1 MGRPGETPLWPPLDR
16 SAARAYRPKLIRP
29 NLEKPLPEQR
39 LALLKLQKRLLD
51 ADLVRRHVAVLTGLA
66 AVSLYLPWPQV
77 VLSLLIYL
85 PGDMLLTHAL
95 RRLVAQPRSQ
105 LWLGLMLGGAFTTM
119 SGYLLAGAFF
129 WQVPG
134 ELSKIVTLIYVFGG
148 MLSVMLVRT
157 VYMPLTVVNSLPLAF
172 FAVYIGVVESQRL
185 ALRDMAFLSFAVLVL
200 AGYFTLTL
208 VTYLRI
214 HRELAMARDAALAR
228 VETQRRF
235 LATMS
240 HELRTPLNGILGM
253 SQALI
258 RSHPGIGA
266 EVIHDSARAMTNMVG
281 DLLDNAAIDAGALR
295 IELRPCALAEELQR
309 VIAQWQG
316 RFADRGLSLTLEL
329 HPGLPARLI
338 ADPLRLSQCLSNL
351 LSNALRHTTKG
362 GVAVAAQP
370 HPTGLEITVTDS
382 GEGLPPGA
390 ELRLFRPYEQIGTRQ
405 NSTQSGSGLGLSI
418 TRGLARAMGGN
429 VTYERRE
436 TGGSRFH
443 LTIAA
448 PLPPTLSPVKGN
460 APDPDTA
467 LRSASVLVVD
477 DIATNRLVLRLML
490 SSRGVTVA
498 EAASGQAAL
507 AHLQTAR
514 PDAVLMDLRMPDLSG
529 SDTLALMRS
538 AGFDGPVIAVSAD
551 AAPEEQRGAL
561 ASGFD
566 GYLTKPVE
574 DGALTAVLAA
584 VLAAVLTKAPDQDG

>member
-1 MGRPGETPLWPPLDR
+1 MGSPVKVLWPPLDR
-16 SAARAYRPKLIRP
+16 SPPPAYRPRLIRP
-29 NLEKPLPEQR
+29 NRSKPLPEQR

-77 VLSLLIYL
+77 ALSLAIYL

-95 RRLVAQPRSQ
+95 RRLIAQPRSQ
-105 LWLGLMLGGAFTTM
+105 LWQGLMLGGAFTTM
-119 SGYLLAGAFF
+119 SGYLLAAVFF

-172 FAVYIGVVESQRL
+172 FAIYVGVIESQRL
-185 ALRDMAFLSFAVLVL
+185 ALQDMAFLGFAVLVL

-214 HRELAMARDAALAR
+214 HRELAMARDGALAR

-253 SQALI
+253 SQALT

-329 HPGLPARLI
+329 HPGLPARVVT
-338 ADPLRLSQCLSNL
+338 DPLRLSQCLSNL
-351 LSNALRHTTKG
+351 LSNALRHTAEG
-362 GVAVAAQP
+362 GVVVAACP
-370 HPTGLEITVTDS
+370 HPTGLEISVTDS
-382 GEGLPPGA
+382 GEGLPPGTEA
-390 ELRLFRPYEQIGTRQ
+390 RLFRPYEQIGTRQ
-405 NSTQSGSGLGLSI
+405 KSGQSGSGLGLSI

-429 VTYERRE
+429 VTYERPE
-436 TGGSRFH
+436 TGGSRFR
-443 LTIAA
+443 LTVAA
-448 PLPPTLSPVKGN
+448 PLPPVLSLTEGN
-460 APDPDTA
+460 APDLGTTLRHA
-467 LRSASVLVVD
+467 LVLVVD
-477 DIATNRLVLRLML
+477 DIATNRLVLRLLL
-490 SSRGVTVA
+490 SSRGVKVA

-507 AHLQTAR
+507 AYLQTAR
-514 PDAVLMDLRMPDLSG
+514 PDAVLMDLRMPGLSG
-529 SDTLALMRS
+529 SDTLALMRT

-551 AAPEEQRGAL
+551 VAPEGQRGAL
-561 ASGFD
+561 AAGFD

-574 DGALTAVLAA
+574 DSALTAILIGALGSGA
-584 VLAAVLTKAPDQDG
+584 HL